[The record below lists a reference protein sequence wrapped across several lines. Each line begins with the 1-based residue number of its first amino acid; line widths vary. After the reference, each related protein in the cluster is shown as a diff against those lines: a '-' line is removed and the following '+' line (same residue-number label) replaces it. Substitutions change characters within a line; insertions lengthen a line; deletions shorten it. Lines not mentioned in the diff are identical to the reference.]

1 MSDRIPTTAEEA
13 AVRLLDLDLVE
24 PAQMDRVGGE
34 LGGRT
39 VPLETL
45 LAALL
50 RRELLTRYQVERML
64 RGERHGFFYG
74 RSKVL
79 YQVGAGSFARV
90 FRAVDRDTGAIHA
103 VKVLRN
109 RYSSDAARCAAFQ
122 REGAMGRMLDHP
134 HIVRIENV
142 GQEHGFSFIAM
153 EFVEGQNLRELIRLR
168 GALDV
173 PRGLE
178 LVGQLA
184 SALEY
189 AHGKGVTHRD
199 LKASNVLVSLSGDAK
214 LVDFG
219 LAGIAGATDRNAGV
233 EQPRTIDYATLE
245 KVTGTRNDSVR
256 CDIYFLGTLAYLV
269 FSGMSALKESRDRAV
284 RGDPQRFL
292 SAVPLGDAAPRLP
305 RPVINIVS
313 QMMQLDPTQ
322 RFQTATEVRR
332 AIDVLA
338 SQLGDDNQAASSPA
352 PAAKVPAAP
361 EASPRET
368 PETPQPK
375 GPAAAQGA
383 APPAARVGAGSQR
396 PPTLMLVEKPRKA
409 QESLRRFMQN
419 LGYRVL
425 LTENPKRA
433 LARLSIRPLPADCLV
448 ISAQELGLNA
458 VEAFNQLSGEAF
470 LSDVPA
476 ILIASPKQEAVV
488 EAAHFDD
495 LRRLLQIPIDADE
508 MISLLAT
515 LVAVAPSRAAAAS

>member
-13 AVRLLDLDLVE
+13 AARLLDLDLVD
-24 PAQMDRVGGE
+24 PAQLDRVWGE
-34 LGGRT
+34 LGGRR
-39 VPLETL
+39 VPLETF

-64 RGERHGFFYG
+64 RGDRYGFFYG

-109 RYSSDAARCAAFQ
+109 RYSNDAARCAAFH
-122 REGAMGRMLDHP
+122 REGAMGRMLEHP
-134 HIVRIENV
+134 HIVKIEDV
-142 GQEHGFSFIAM
+142 GQEHGFSFITM

-219 LAGIAGATDRNAGV
+219 LAGIAGASAGV

-245 KVTGTRNDSVR
+245 KVAGTRNDSVR
-256 CDIYFLGTLAYLV
+256 CDIYFLGTLAYLA
-269 FSGMSALKESRDRAV
+269 FSGTSALRESRDRAV

-292 SAVPLGDAAPRLP
+292 SAVPLGDVAPRLP
-305 RPVINIVS
+305 RPVMNVVS
-313 QMMQLDPTQ
+313 QMMQIDPAQ
-322 RFQTATEVRR
+322 RFQTAAEVRR
-332 AIDVLA
+332 AINTLS
-338 SQLGDDNQAASSPA
+338 SQLGDGTAAAAVASTSSSRPA
-352 PAAKVPAAP
+352 PVAETPGQESP
-361 EASPRET
+361 SPR
-368 PETPQPK
+368 PSL
-375 GPAAAQGA
+375 G
-383 APPAARVGAGSQR
+383 VGAGPGPQR
-396 PPTLMLVEKPRKA
+396 QPTLMLVEKSRKA
-409 QESLRRFMQN
+409 QESLRRFLQN

-425 LTENPKRA
+425 LTENPQRA
-433 LARLSIRPLPADCLV
+433 LARLAIRPLPADCLV
-448 ISAQELGLNA
+448 ISAQELGLDA
-458 VEAFNQLSGEAF
+458 VQAFNRLSMETF

-476 ILIASPKQEAVV
+476 ILIASARQEGVV
-488 EAAHFDD
+488 QAAHFDD
-495 LRRLLQIPIDADE
+495 LRRLLQFPIDADE

-515 LVAVAPSRAAAAS
+515 LVTAAPSRTAAAAG